1 LTAIFNITIL
11 DTIAITLALIHFGVP
26 LTYYWYMK
34 TKYLNKPWNIKTNPN
49 YKPKITIIIPTYNEA
64 KLIWKK
70 LDNIYE
76 QDYPKDRLE
85 IIVVDS
91 ASKDGTP
98 KLVKKWARNHPNAKL
113 ILLQEPTRHGMVPA
127 LNHAL
132 KYVSRDSEIVIFTDA
147 DAFWEP
153 ATLKKVVKYF
163 ADTSVGA
170 VTTCITPLEEKDKYM
185 EATYRN
191 YYNIIR
197 VGESKIH
204 STPIHNGALIAIKK
218 ELLDKIGGLPTYTG
232 NNDSTPASL
241 IAFMGHRAIQIDD
254 VVVWEPLRRDQIKRK
269 IRRAQHLILHFI
281 YTKQYAMKLDIYRK
295 TQFDTIWRLESFLH
309 LINPWLIVVATI
321 FLAVSLL
328 AGSSIALVLLAL
340 GLILLLTRSYRTWIA
355 NQLYLLI
362 AIIRNLWTKEIAW
375 SK

>member
-1 LTAIFNITIL
+1 MTAIFNITIL
-11 DTIAITLALIHFGVP
+11 DTIAITLALIHFGTP

-34 TKYLNKPWNIKTNPN
+34 TKYLNKPWNIKANPN